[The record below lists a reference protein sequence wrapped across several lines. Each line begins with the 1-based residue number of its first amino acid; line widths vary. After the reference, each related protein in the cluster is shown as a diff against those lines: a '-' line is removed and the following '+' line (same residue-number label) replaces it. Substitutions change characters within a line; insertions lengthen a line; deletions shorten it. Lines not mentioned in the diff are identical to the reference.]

1 MIEDGKLIMP
11 AGPAP
16 TIITSY
22 SVALQSWRARAGPRP
37 RLSKSRFLRSI
48 ITVFNVGTD
57 RKIFQRRHPEPDQKF
72 YKHQRQI
79 SEPSYP
85 GINGLILSP
94 DKSWEI

>member
-48 ITVFNVGTD
+48 TVFDVGTD
-57 RKIFQRRHPEPDQKF
+57 RKIFRRRHPEPDKK
-72 YKHQRQI
+72 YYRQV
-79 SEPSYP
+79 SESL
-85 GINGLILSP
+85 GIKGLILSP
-94 DKSWEI
+94 DKPWEI